1 MDHVHIFMVYR
12 ILIVLGGIL
21 CIYLGYRLFFVVQT
35 KQGELSIKTG
45 EHQELHL
52 RDVAPGVFFAF
63 FGASI
68 LTFCLLNGVTIKT
81 NNNGIE
87 FPDMSDTREIEEQD
101 YWRKWEGWMNGDEE
115 YCMSQREDG
124 CR

>member
-1 MDHVHIFMVYR
+1 MDHVHLFMIYR

-45 EHQELHL
+45 EHQELNL
-52 RDVAPGVFFAF
+52 RDVAPGVFFAL

-68 LTFCLLNGVTIKT
+68 LTFCLLNGITIKPID
-81 NNNGIE
+81 NGVGVSNM
-87 FPDMSDTREIEEQD
+87 PRGLWQPNQ
-101 YWRKWEGWMNGDEE
+101 GL
-115 YCMSQREDG
+115 CMSQRVGE
-124 CR
+124 C